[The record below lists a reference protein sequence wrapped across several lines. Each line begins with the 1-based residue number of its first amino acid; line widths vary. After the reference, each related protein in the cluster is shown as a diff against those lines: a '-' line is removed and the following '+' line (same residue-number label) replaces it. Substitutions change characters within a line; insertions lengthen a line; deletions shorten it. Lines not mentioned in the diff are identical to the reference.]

1 MSVIAP
7 RAVTARARMAL
18 AALRA
23 ESGAAAGGGVAKAG
37 AGGRAERTGMLTGTV
52 GSIAGAG
59 VAGTCVFA
67 TSPAGISVAAV
78 RPDGRYLLGSL
89 RPGRYSLRVSSC
101 PGDAEAGGAASSL
114 GVAWP
119 GFSGEVSV
127 LAGQVKTVGPATIW
141 RTAAPGA
148 RAVSSG
154 NAGQPGTTA
163 KSKTGSISGVV
174 TGKGNPLRGVCV
186 NAQRVSTGLGI
197 GFYVSTRKNGTYK
210 ASDLAPGKYQVEFQA
225 AAGCGNDGNWLS
237 QWYPYV
243 TAPLPTSKVIN
254 VVVRGGKVTSGI
266 DAKMKLGGQI
276 SGIVRSATG
285 KRLGGICVLING
297 QVPGVFEGFESATSK
312 SGFYAAHGL
321 FPGRYQVEFSI
332 GCGGHGNYAF
342 QWWRG
347 TPLASHAT
355 TIKVAGTQ
363 VFKDISPTLLP
374 GATIEGRVTQRSAS
388 GHPIRGVCVQ
398 ASDNEGDDF
407 ADASTNHDGD
417 YQLQGLAGGR
427 FLVVFDPT
435 CGGEFSSNYLG
446 QQRWATVSSGR
457 TRPGVNAYLRL
468 GGGVSGLVT
477 STSGKPLGGV
487 CVQVNDNDDDS
498 AFTGSNGRYSIRG
511 IEPGSYS
518 VQFLGGCGNSGS
530 LATQFYDDQPDL
542 DSAGLVKLVAGE
554 TASGIDAV
562 MRPGGTIAGIIT
574 GPSGQPLNQAC
585 VGASTLNQGET
596 IGDYLNIVSTGS
608 DGRYV
613 LPNLTPGTYLLNLG
627 CGGGRY
633 AGTWFKSQADP
644 ISADLLAVHAGVTT
658 TADGRLSRAGAISG
672 TVTNKAGHPL
682 ANVCVYAEF
691 ARDGATVTSDE
702 PETNRHGNYAI
713 GGLTPGRYLISF
725 SDCANTQRY
734 GTLWYRDKLNATAAT
749 PVTVTGGHTATGIN
763 AALTF
768 GGSIT
773 GTVTG
778 PAGKP
783 VAKVCVEGYDA
794 ASQSSGFAN
803 TSASGRYSMTG
814 LASGSY
820 AVYFTPCVG
829 GGPNLGSIS
838 SPHAVR
844 VTAPRS
850 TADVNAR
857 LPLGG
862 WVSGRVLGKSGASS
876 VPLDQTCALVNPVRP
891 DTNGPSI
898 GFTNGSGFYTA
909 ADLAPGTYHVYFGDQ
924 LCDFYDGPV
933 PFAPQWFNDQP
944 TESTATTI
952 TVTAGAKTTK
962 TDATLQLFGS
972 IEGMVTGKSGR
983 PVGGECVVAVPFR
996 AQLDPLFD
1004 TPPNDEVAI
1013 SGSTGRY
1020 SLIDLPPGKYKIE
1033 FTTGCG
1039 ANGYAAQWWSDA
1051 SSAAGATVI
1060 SVSYATISA
1069 IDATLRR

>member
-1 MSVIAP
+1 MSVIDP

-37 AGGRAERTGMLTGTV
+37 TDGRTERTGMITGTV

-67 TSPAGISVAAV
+67 TSPAGISVATV

-101 PGDAEAGGAASSL
+101 PGDAEAGGAASSF

-119 GFSGEVSV
+119 GLSGGVRV
-127 LAGQVKTVGPATIW
+127 LAGQVKTLGPATIW
-141 RTAAPGA
+141 RTAAPEA
-148 RAVSSG
+148 RAVRSR
-154 NAGQPGTTA
+154 NAGQPGMTRR
-163 KSKTGSISGVV
+163 SKTGSISGVV

-186 NAQRVSTGLGI
+186 NAQRVSTGLSI
-197 GFYVSTRKNGTYK
+197 GFDVSTRKNGTYK
-210 ASDLAPGKYQVEFQA
+210 ASDLAPGKYRVEFQA
-225 AAGCGNDGNWLS
+225 AAGCGNAGNWLS

-285 KRLGGICVLING
+285 KRLSGICVLING
-297 QVPGVFEGFESATSK
+297 EVPGVFEGFESATSK

-321 FPGRYQVEFSI
+321 FPGKYQVEFSI

-355 TIKVAGTQ
+355 TIKVTGTQ

-374 GATIEGRVTQRSAS
+374 GATIEGKVTQRSAS

-407 ADASTNHDGD
+407 ADATTNHDGD

-487 CVQVNDNDDDS
+487 CVQVNDNEVDS
-498 AFTGSNGRYSIRG
+498 TTTNSNGRYSIRG

-530 LATQFYDDQPDL
+530 LATQFYDNQPDL
-542 DSAGLVKLVAGE
+542 DSASLVKLVAGE
-554 TASGIDAV
+554 TASGIDAI
-562 MRPGGTIAGIIT
+562 MRPGGTIAGIVT

-585 VGASTLNQGET
+585 VATSTLNQGEA
-596 IGDYLNIVSTGS
+596 ISDYLNMAFTDS
-608 DGRYV
+608 DGEYV
-613 LPNLTPGTYLLNLG
+613 LSNLTPGTYLVNIG

-633 AGTWFKSQADP
+633 AGTWFKSQPDP
-644 ISADLLAVHAGVTT
+644 DSADLLAVHAGVTT
-658 TADGRLSRAGAISG
+658 TVNGQLSRAGAISG

-682 ANVCVYAEF
+682 ANVCVTAQF
-691 ARDGATVTSDE
+691 APDGATVTNSE
-702 PETNRHGNYAI
+702 PETNRQGNYRI
-713 GGLTPGRYLISF
+713 GGLAPGRYLISF
-725 SDCANTQRY
+725 SDCSNNPRY
-734 GTLWYRDKLNATAAT
+734 GTQWYRDKLNTASAT
-749 PVTVTGGHTATGIN
+749 PVTVTGGRTTTGIN
-763 AALTF
+763 ATMTD
-768 GGSIT
+768 GGSIA
-773 GTVTG
+773 GTVTS
-778 PAGKP
+778 PSGKP
-783 VAKVCVEGYDA
+783 VAKACVEAYDS
-794 ASQSSGFAN
+794 ASQSFGFAS
-803 TSASGRYSMTG
+803 TSASGHYVVTGLSSGRYS
-814 LASGSY
+814 
-820 AVYFTPCVG
+820 VYFTPCAA
-829 GGPNLGSIS
+829 GGPNLGAVFS
-838 SPHAVR
+838 SHEVR
-844 VTAPRS
+844 VTAPQ
-850 TADVNAR
+850 TTGDVNAR

-862 WVSGRVLGKSGASS
+862 WASGRVLGQSGKFT
-876 VPLDQTCALVNPVRP
+876 VPLDQTCVLLNPVSP
-891 DTNGPSI
+891 NDNASAI
-898 GFTNGSGFYTA
+898 AFTNGAGYYTA
-909 ADLAPGTYHVYFGDQ
+909 AGLAPGTYQVYFGDQ
-924 LCDFYDGPV
+924 LCDFYDGPD

-962 TDATLQLFGS
+962 TDATLLPLGS
-972 IEGMVTGKSGR
+972 IDGTVTGKSGT
-983 PVGGECVVAVPFR
+983 PVSGECVIAVPFR
-996 AQLDPLFD
+996 AQLDPLFE
-1004 TPPNDEVAI
+1004 TAPNDEIAV
-1013 SGSTGRY
+1013 SGGAGRY
-1020 SLIDLPPGKYKIE
+1020 SLIGVPPGKYKVE

-1039 ANGYAAQWWSDA
+1039 DAGYATQWWSGA
-1051 SSAAGATVI
+1051 SSAADATVI
-1060 SVSYATISA
+1060 SVAYATISA

>member
-1 MSVIAP
+1 
-7 RAVTARARMAL
+7 MAL
-18 AALRA
+18 ARVRSD
-23 ESGAAAGGGVAKAG
+23 ESGTADGGGVAQADGAAG
-37 AGGRAERTGMLTGTV
+37 HPARSGMITGTV
-52 GSIAGAG
+52 TSLAGAI

-89 RPGRYSLRVSSC
+89 RPGRYSLRISSC
-101 PGDAEAGGAASSL
+101 PGDAEPSGAPSSL
-114 GVAWP
+114 NVAWP
-119 GFSGEVSV
+119 GLTGAVSV
-127 LAGQVKTVGPATIW
+127 LAGQVKTLGPATIW
-141 RTAAPGA
+141 RAEAPGA
-148 RAVSSG
+148 RTVSSRD
-154 NAGQPGTTA
+154 AARPSTPA
-163 KSKTGSISGVV
+163 KSKPGSISGLV
-174 TGKGNPLRGVCV
+174 TGKGIPLRGICV
-186 NAQRVSTGLGI
+186 NAQQVSNSGFSI
-197 GFYVSTRKNGTYK
+197 GFGVGTHKNGTYEI
-210 ASDLAPGKYQVEFQA
+210 SHLPPGKYQVSFNAVE
-225 AAGCGNDGNWLS
+225 GCGDAGNWLT
-237 QWYPYV
+237 QWYRYV
-243 TAPLPTSKVIN
+243 TAPLPTSKVVN
-254 VVVRGGKVTSGI
+254 VVVRGRRDTKHI

-276 SGIVRSATG
+276 SGIVRSTTG
-285 KRLGGICVLING
+285 KRLSGICVLVNG
-297 QVPGVFEGFESATSK
+297 ELPGVFEGFESATSK
-312 SGFYAAHGL
+312 SGFYAVHGL
-321 FPGRYQVEFSI
+321 FPGKYQLEFSI

-347 TPLASHAT
+347 TPLASKAT
-355 TIKVAGTQ
+355 TIKITGTQ
-363 VFKDISPTLLP
+363 VLRDISPRLLP
-374 GATIEGRVTQRSAS
+374 GATIAGKVTQGSAA
-388 GHPIRGVCVQ
+388 GAAIRGVCVQ
-398 ASDNEGDDF
+398 GSDNDGDDF
-407 ADASTNHDGD
+407 SDAVTNHDGD
-417 YQLQGLAGGR
+417 YQLEGLAAGR

-435 CGGEFSSNYLG
+435 CGGEFSSTYLG
-446 QQRWATVSSGR
+446 QQRWATVGTGQ
-457 TRPGVNAYLRL
+457 TRPGVDAYLRL
-468 GGGVSGLVT
+468 GGGVRGLVT

-487 CVQVNDNDDDS
+487 CVQVNDNDGDS
-498 AFTGSNGRYSIRG
+498 TVTGSNGRYSIRG

-518 VQFLGGCGNSGS
+518 VEFQGGCGNSGS
-530 LATQFYDDQPDL
+530 LATQFYDSQSDADAA
-542 DSAGLVKLVAGE
+542 SLVKLVAGQ

-574 GPSGQPLNQAC
+574 GPTGQPLNQAC
-585 VGASTLNQGET
+585 VGVSTLNQGET
-596 IGDYLNIVSTGS
+596 IGDYLNIVFTDG

-613 LPNLTPGTYLLNLG
+613 LPNLSPGTYLVNMG
-627 CGGGRY
+627 CGGGLY
-633 AGTWFKSQADP
+633 AGTWFKSQPDP
-644 ISADLLAVHAGVTT
+644 ISADLLAVHASVTT
-658 TADGRLSRAGAISG
+658 TVNGQLSRAGAISG

-682 ANVCVYAEF
+682 ANVCVLAEF
-691 ARDGATVTSDE
+691 AHDGAVVTNVE
-702 PETNRHGNYAI
+702 PLTNRLGSYRI
-713 GGLTPGRYLISF
+713 GGLAPGRYLISF
-725 SDCANTQRY
+725 TDCANTPRY
-734 GTLWYRDKLNATAAT
+734 GTQWYRDRLSTASAT

-783 VAKVCVEGYDA
+783 VAKACVEGYDA
-794 ASQSSGFAN
+794 ASQSFGIAN

-820 AVYFTPCVG
+820 AMYFAPCAS

-850 TADVNAR
+850 TAGVNAR

-862 WVSGRVLGKSGASS
+862 WVSGRVLGQSGASS
-876 VPLDQTCALVNPVRP
+876 VPLDQTCVLVNPVSP
-891 DTNGPSI
+891 DTNGASI

-909 ADLAPGTYHVYFGDQ
+909 AGLAPGTYQVYFGDQ
-924 LCDFYDGPV
+924 LCDFNDGPV
-933 PFAPQWFNDQP
+933 TFAPQWFNDQP

-972 IEGMVTGKSGR
+972 IEGTVTGKSGT
-983 PVGGECVVAVPFR
+983 PVSGECVVAVPFR

-1020 SLIDLPPGKYKIE
+1020 SLIDLPPGRYKVA

-1039 ANGYAAQWWSDA
+1039 AKGYATQWWSGA